1 MRRGIEMYTKTLIA
15 NALQSGA
22 TATGPNA
29 IAANDYLRQ
38 YAPDKRYR
46 LTFLA
51 RAATWAHNETGI
63 VLYRGAKYYYEQTKE
78 CFLVEKHR

>member
-1 MRRGIEMYTKTLIA
+1 MNTEMLIA

-22 TATGPNA
+22 TETGPSVK
-29 IAANDYLRQ
+29 AANGYLRQ